1 MRITQVNLQLDLIN
15 TSRGTSTQITGT
27 GTQRLDDTIL
37 NELYG
42 YPIKIGTFE
51 HNIFI
56 LDGTFQHLYDGQIY
70 NSQINFLS
78 SAISSGTCG
87 FTSEVSATT
96 EFFNSMVSGTPV
108 YPQNIVGITIDF
120 GYFRPEQIEITYTL
134 ADSTL
139 LVKTYDVTSEQQF
152 FSLSDDDVIKI
163 KVKTIKTR
171 FPGQYAYMQNIK
183 FGRILYFNDEDIQE
197 CHMHEEVDLIS
208 KKVVP
213 STFEFDVF
221 VDDIDWELLQK
232 ELFKDQNLYAKVKY
246 KNDYDTDF
254 TEYTIGIFY
263 LDHWERKED
272 KISSL
277 SLVSA
282 LGVLDKVL
290 YQSEIF
296 AGTSLH
302 PTRTLEF
309 IVTEILKYEGISHII
324 YDETLGSST
333 IKGIIPTCTKK
344 EALQRLAF
352 SVGAVIEDNRDG
364 VIKIYK
370 PSSETVVQIE
380 ESRVIDELKDIK
392 NEMVTGLDVT
402 YYTLY
407 EKSIISENYD
417 VLFSG
422 TLPVGSTTIVTTK
435 PIQFI
440 ESGWNIT
447 SQQGNSFVV
456 TVDSAGTYKIYGL
469 FYESAENVK
478 QVRFSGMEGYSQN
491 ILKVDGN
498 QLINADNVTS
508 LSTIWTNYYLNYR
521 LSQEFPIIFKNE
533 VTDSYIFYRGNPNYF
548 NEGYL
553 VSQDIDLS
561 GGLISKCKTMAVIKI
576 PEKSEFMGQSMYCGS
591 RFGLI

>member
-1 MRITQVNLQLDLIN
+1 MRITQAELRLDLIN
-15 TSRGTSTQITGT
+15 TSRGTTTDVTGQ
-27 GTQRLDDTIL
+27 GEQELNDIILD
-37 NELYG
+37 ELYTSS
-42 YPIKIGTFE
+42 IKVGTFE

-56 LDGTFQHLYDGQIY
+56 LDGTFQHLSGGIIS
-70 NSQINFLS
+70 NSLINFLS
-78 SAISSGTCG
+78 ESVSSSTCE
-87 FTSEVSATT
+87 FASEVSVAT
-96 EFFNSMVSGTPV
+96 EFFNSMAVDTPV

-120 GYFRPEQIEITYTL
+120 GYFRPEQIEIIYTL
-134 ADSTL
+134 SNSSL
-139 LVKTYDVTSEQQF
+139 LTRTFDVTSGVQF
-152 FSLSDDDVIKI
+152 FSMPNDNVIQVKIKI
-163 KVKTIKTR
+163 IKTR
-171 FPGQYAYMQNIK
+171 FPYQYAYIQNIR
-183 FGRILYFNDEDIQE
+183 FGRILYLTDEYIKE

-213 STFEFDVF
+213 STFGFDVF
-221 VDDIDWELLQK
+221 VSDTDWELLQK
-232 ELFKDQNLYAKVKY
+232 ELFKNQRLYAKIKY
-246 KNDYDTDF
+246 RNDSDTDF
-254 TEYTIGIFY
+254 TDYVVGIFY

-282 LGVLDKVL
+282 LGILDKVMFE
-290 YQSEIF
+290 SEIY
-296 AGTSLH
+296 AGTPLH
-302 PTRTLEF
+302 PSRTLEF
-309 IVTEILKYEGISHII
+309 IVSGILQYEGIANDIDDSLK
-324 YDETLGSST
+324 TST

-370 PSSETVVQIE
+370 PSSETVAQIE

-392 NEMVTGLDVT
+392 NEVVTGLDIT

-407 EKSIISENYD
+407 EKPITSEQYD

-422 TLPVGSTTIVTTK
+422 YLPAGSTTIVTTK

-440 ESGWNIT
+440 ESDWEIT

-469 FYESAENVK
+469 FYESSENVK

-491 ILKVDGN
+491 VLKVEGN

-508 LSTIWTNYYLNYR
+508 LSNIWTDYYLNYR
-521 LSQEFPIIFKNE
+521 LSQEFPIIFKDE
-533 VTDSYIFYRGNPNYF
+533 VTDSFIFYRGNPDYF
-548 NEGYL
+548 NTGYL
-553 VSQDIDLS
+553 ISQDIDLS
-561 GGLISKCKTMAVIKI
+561 GGLISKCKTIAVVKI
-576 PEKSEFMGQSMYCGS
+576 PEKSEFMGQGMYSGS